1 MNKGIFGRD
10 LKWVFLYAMLM
21 DVYITF
27 NRNTLG
33 IAKQGK
39 AKLSI
44 AKLGIAKLGIAKL
57 SIVKVFVR

>member
-33 IAKQGK
+33 IEKQGK

-44 AKLGIAKLGIAKL
+44 AKLGIAKL

>member
-1 MNKGIFGRD
+1 
-10 LKWVFLYAMLM
+10 MLM

-44 AKLGIAKLGIAKL
+44 AKLGIANL
-57 SIVKVFVR
+57 SIVRVFER

>member
-27 NRNTLG
+27 NRNMQG
-33 IAKQGK
+33 IANQGK
-39 AKLSI
+39 AKLS
-44 AKLGIAKLGIAKL
+44 IAKLGIAKL

>member
-1 MNKGIFGRD
+1 
-10 LKWVFLYAMLM
+10 MLM

-27 NRNTLG
+27 NRNMLG

-44 AKLGIAKLGIAKL
+44 AKLGIAKL